1 MKLVNHD
8 SKLDALFLRLEKLER
23 GVQRDRLWDI
33 ISKLMV
39 PVVLAAGA
47 VLIKH
52 EVALAGQFSLE
63 DAVKMEQRIMEKTP
77 PTWLRESLQEIKV
90 LLQKQ
95 DDRLR
100 LLEQRVK

>member
-1 MKLVNHD
+1 MNHEAKLE
-8 SKLDALFLRLEKLER
+8 SLFNRLEKMEK

-33 ISKLMV
+33 LTKLMV
-39 PVVLAAGA
+39 PAVMIVGAGL
-47 VLIKH
+47 VRH
-52 EVALAGQFSLE
+52 EAALASVFSYD
-63 DAVKMEQRIMEKTP
+63 DAVKMEQRIMEKSP
-77 PTWLRESLQEIKV
+77 PAWLRESLQEIKA

>member
-1 MKLVNHD
+1 MNHEV
-8 SKLDALFLRLEKLER
+8 KLDALFNRLERLEKNV
-23 GVQRDRLWDI
+23 GRDRLWDI
-33 ISKLMV
+33 LSKLMV
-39 PVVLAAGA
+39 PVVLLAGA
-47 VLIKH
+47 GLIRH
-52 EVALAGQFSLE
+52 EVVLASAFSYD

-77 PTWLRESLQEIKV
+77 PAWLRESLQEIKA